1 MVYNNMNK
9 RLLKRIHSLEEQK
22 KALEKEMKMDK
33 KYFFTQDELQLLY
46 ETCISYGDNL
56 SEMINS
62 IPNEENNELSEIV
75 KDSYNLAE
83 KITKYMEG

>member
-1 MVYNNMNK
+1 MNK